1 MRQGRDVLVVH
12 HTTKRSVGNYTELRG
27 GSFKLEESNF
37 SVLDEVEVVANALKE
52 LGLVY
57 RVEGVKEIS
66 ELHDVLSRSSEQ
78 VVFNLIED
86 LNGDALD
93 FCYVP
98 TVCKAYGKACT
109 GGDTPSLLLAQD
121 KWRTKAVLRAA
132 NLPTPDGIIVPVGGK
147 IHSSKLIPG
156 PYIVKP
162 AFCDAS
168 EGIDA
173 KSVVDLPGAVLN
185 RAVERVHAELN
196 QPAIVEQFIAGRE
209 LNVSLLERND
219 RVEVLPIAEID
230 FSAFGKDY
238 PHIVDY
244 SAKWLRDSFAY
255 KNTPCIVP
263 TRLADRVAKLVRA
276 HALGAW
282 HVLGCKDF
290 ARVDFRLDRKN
301 RIFILE
307 VNPNP
312 DISPDAGFAAALAAG
327 GISFAEFVK
336 ILVDNTQSN
345 LYKNYPTNSLRHVK
359 INDRKTT
366 SKNKYSLHVSQGS
379 PPDLVNTKRDGCI
392 SSRRTGGSERGT

>member
-1 MRQGRDVLVVH
+1 MRRDKDVLVVH
-12 HTTKRSVGNYTELRG
+12 HTTKRSIGNYTERG
-27 GSFKLEESNF
+27 DSSFKLEESNF
-37 SVLDEVEVVANALKE
+37 SVLDEVDVVADALKE
-52 LGLVY
+52 LGLGY
-57 RVEGVKEIS
+57 RVEGVEEIS
-66 ELHDVLSRSSEQ
+66 QLRDVLNRSSEK

-98 TVCKAYGKACT
+98 AVCKAYGKACT
-109 GGDTPSLLLAQD
+109 GGDTASLLLAQD

-147 IHSSKLIPG
+147 IRSSKLIPG

-162 AFCDAS
+162 VSCDAS
-168 EGIDA
+168 EGIDV
-173 KSVVDLPGAVLN
+173 KSVVDLPGAALN
-185 RAVERVHAELN
+185 RAVERVHKELN
-196 QPAIVEQFIAGRE
+196 QPAIVEQFIRDRE
-209 LNVSLLERND
+209 LNVSLLERNGK
-219 RVEVLPIAEID
+219 VEVLPIAEID

-244 SAKWLRDSFAY
+244 SAKWLCDSFAY

-263 TRLADRVAKLVRA
+263 TRLADKVAKLVRA

-290 ARVDFRLDRKN
+290 ARVDFRLDSKD

-336 ILVDNTQSN
+336 ILVDSARSS
-345 LYKNYPTNSLRHVK
+345 LYKDYPSNSLRRIK

-366 SKNKYSLHVSQGS
+366 AKDKYSLHVSQGS
-379 PPDLVNTKRDGCI
+379 PANLVDSKRDGCL
-392 SSRRTGGSERGT
+392 SSRRTNSGGRST